1 MREAGRNQALEL
13 SHQLVDAFGRQI
25 ETERFYRDQ
34 AIAVGIVRAKDGT
47 YSTGANLMENP
58 EWTENV
64 WRRRSRSVRLQ

>member
-1 MREAGRNQALEL
+1 MSEAGRNQPFEL

-25 ETERFYRDQ
+25 EPERFDRDEP
-34 AIAVGIVRAKDGT
+34 IAVGIVRAKDGP

>member
-1 MREAGRNQALEL
+1 MREPRRNQPFEL
-13 SHQLVDAFGRQI
+13 SHQLMDAFGRQI
-25 ETERFYRDQ
+25 EPERLDRDEP
-34 AIAVGIVRAKDGT
+34 IAFGIVRAKDGT

>member
-1 MREAGRNQALEL
+1 MSEAGRNQPFEL
-13 SHQLVDAFGRQI
+13 SHQLMDTFGWQI
-25 ETERFYRDQ
+25 EPEGFDGDEP
-34 AIAVGIVRAKDGT
+34 IAFRIVRAKDGT